1 MVDFFRRLFAVRYAY
16 RDPMQALRA
25 RMALPFSLITALI
38 LIVIN
43 LLSAVNVIAQRSGE
57 IRSYVLVMFPVAWII
72 AFLAAYLIQRGRI
85 NYGMALLGTLLVAYN
100 LSDALLSGSMTT
112 GLIFPMVVIYF
123 SLSFGIRGTLGAYG
137 YTLLLLVMVVIRSD
151 GRLGTSKIENISSIA
166 FYSSMNLTITAL
178 MLWLFVGNLQQTFRQ
193 STRVITQTRATAT
206 IGQTLSRILNLDELL
221 TEAVDLIRDRFALY
235 HVQIFLVDTA
245 RNYAN
250 LAAGTGE
257 IGEALLAQGFRIP
270 IGSRAVP
277 GQAIETSELCYV
289 EDISQTA
296 YYHPPLLSTTRS
308 ELALPLIIGDEAI
321 GVLDVHSTRPNA
333 FSQDDFETLR
343 VLSNQLGQLIHN
355 ARMFDAQQ
363 QSLLQNRRLF
373 LESETSLREI
383 ERLNRQLTGESW
395 RDYITERAPQL
406 FNVQITGH
414 DMQPGGAEW
423 TPAMRQAAERRRI
436 VSQTSGDEQILAVPI
451 NIRGEAIGAIEVR
464 LAGQHNQSEVRN
476 VVQAVAE
483 RMAVNLENVRLFEQ
497 ARIAV
502 EREQQINQI
511 TARLQGL
518 TSMEDVLAT
527 ALDALGQALEAEQ
540 GTIRLITRDI
550 IPEQNNGGAPGLPST
565 PSALDTG
572 SPA

>member
-1 MVDFFRRLFAVRYAY
+1 MVDFFRRLFTVRYAY

-100 LSDALLSGSMTT
+100 LADALLSGSMTT

-137 YTLLLLVMVVIRSD
+137 YTLLLLLVMVVIRSD

-245 RNYAN
+245 RNYAKSGRRHRGN
-250 LAAGTGE
+250 RGGAAGAG
-257 IGEALLAQGFRIP
+257 
-270 IGSRAVP
+270 
-277 GQAIETSELCYV
+277 
-289 EDISQTA
+289 
-296 YYHPPLLSTTRS
+296 
-308 ELALPLIIGDEAI
+308 LP
-321 GVLDVHSTRPNA
+321 RP
-333 FSQDDFETLR
+333 
-343 VLSNQLGQLIHN
+343 H
-355 ARMFDAQQ
+355 
-363 QSLLQNRRLF
+363 
-373 LESETSLREI
+373 
-383 ERLNRQLTGESW
+383 
-395 RDYITERAPQL
+395 
-406 FNVQITGH
+406 
-414 DMQPGGAEW
+414 
-423 TPAMRQAAERRRI
+423 
-436 VSQTSGDEQILAVPI
+436 
-451 NIRGEAIGAIEVR
+451 
-464 LAGQHNQSEVRN
+464 
-476 VVQAVAE
+476 
-483 RMAVNLENVRLFEQ
+483 
-497 ARIAV
+497 RIAGSS
-502 EREQQINQI
+502 RPGHRNQR
-511 TARLQGL
+511 TVLCRGYLPNRL
-518 TSMEDVLAT
+518 
-527 ALDALGQALEAEQ
+527 
-540 GTIRLITRDI
+540 
-550 IPEQNNGGAPGLPST
+550 LP
-565 PSALDTG
+565 
-572 SPA
+572 PAAVVDHPL